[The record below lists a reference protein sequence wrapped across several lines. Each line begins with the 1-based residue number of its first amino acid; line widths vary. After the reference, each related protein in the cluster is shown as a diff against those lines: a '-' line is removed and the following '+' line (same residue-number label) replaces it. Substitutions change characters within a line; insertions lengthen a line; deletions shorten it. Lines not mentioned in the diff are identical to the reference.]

1 MGIRTFFE
9 FYKDEN
15 DLLEDSMDTVFI
27 LTECIGSLI
36 KIWRS
41 YDWKS
46 RLNWKPSRKV
56 LLSKGIQTLNGW
68 LGLSKKLGSERN
80 LKEKIYFLSQQLSE
94 C

>member
-1 MGIRTFFE
+1 
-9 FYKDEN
+9 
-15 DLLEDSMDTVFI
+15 MDTVFI

>member
-1 MGIRTFFE
+1 
-9 FYKDEN
+9 
-15 DLLEDSMDTVFI
+15 MDTVFI

-36 KIWRS
+36 KIWRG

-46 RLNWKPSRKV
+46 RLNWKPSRKA

-68 LGLSKKLGSERN
+68 LGLSKKLGSERS